1 MNRNTLTRRQVCL
14 SLAGLSLAVL
24 TGLPS
29 VAFAAE
35 RPEEILQSVYASY
48 SGGTAYE
55 PPYTQDLTDV
65 LSNGE
70 NHPGFDFFVDA
81 QDFDKVSAELSLT
94 SESDVRATVHVEVSN
109 FGKIRPLEVDF
120 VKEAEDWRIG
130 NVRYTEPEGFDLRAS
145 TGLPPL

>member
-1 MNRNTLTRRQVCL
+1 MNRTTVTRRHVCL

-24 TGLPS
+24 TGMPFP
-29 VAFAAE
+29 AIAAE

-48 SGGTAYE
+48 GGGAAYE
-55 PPYTQDLTDV
+55 PPYTQDLTKV
-65 LSNGE
+65 LSDGE

-94 SESDVRATVHVEVSN
+94 SESDVRATVQVQVSN
-109 FGKIRPLEVDF
+109 FGKVRPLEVDF
-120 VKEAEDWRIG
+120 VKEAGHWRIG
-130 NVRYTEPEGFDLRAS
+130 NVRYTGPEGFDLRAS